1 PGAPSR
7 RETQYYEMFGCRA
20 LYHRGW
26 KAVTYRPM
34 MHPHSFDQDRWELY
48 DVEEDPSECGDL
60 AATHPEKLDEL
71 VARWWTEAEQHQVLP
86 LDDRPFSELVFERP
100 PAVPPRARY
109 VYYPHAAMVAEPVA
123 VNVRNRSNTIR
134 AEIEIPATGAE
145 GVLLALGSLL
155 GGWTFYVKEGRL
167 CWAHSFVGLEE
178 HAVRSRVPILAG
190 AHVVECRFTKTGEHA
205 GRVALAVDGEVTG
218 EGDVPRF
225 TPTRFSITGAGLTCG
240 RGNGLAVTDDYT
252 GAFPFTGR
260 IRRVVVDVAG
270 EPFRD
275 PEGEAEVAITT
286 Q

>member
-1 PGAPSR
+1 
-7 RETQYYEMFGCRA
+7 
-20 LYHRGW
+20 
-26 KAVTYRPM
+26 
-34 MHPHSFDQDRWELY
+34 
-48 DVEEDPSECGDL
+48 
-60 AATHPEKLDEL
+60 
-71 VARWWTEAEQHQVLP
+71 
-86 LDDRPFSELVFERP
+86 
-100 PAVPPRARY
+100 ARY

-145 GVLLALGSLL
+145 GVLLALGSL
-155 GGWTFYVKEGRL
+155 
-167 CWAHSFVGLEE
+167 VGLEE

-190 AHVVECRFTKTGEHA
+190 AHVVECQFTKTGEHA